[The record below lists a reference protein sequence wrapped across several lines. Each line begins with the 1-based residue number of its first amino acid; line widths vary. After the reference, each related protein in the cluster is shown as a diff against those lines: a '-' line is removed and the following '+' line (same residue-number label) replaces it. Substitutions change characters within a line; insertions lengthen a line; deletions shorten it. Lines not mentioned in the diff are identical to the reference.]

1 DASQAEEVADRA
13 IRALNEPFAL
23 ERAEVVVTGSIGIA
37 VTTRP
42 TERASS
48 LLRDADAAMYRAKS
62 RGGARYELF
71 DQAMHTQAV
80 SRLLV
85 ERGLREALER
95 DELRVL
101 FQAQFELASGERVAE
116 EALLRW
122 AHPVRGLV
130 VPRDFITVAEETG
143 VIVPIG
149 AWVLRQAC
157 ERAC

>member
-1 DASQAEEVADRA
+1 
-13 IRALNEPFAL
+13 
-23 ERAEVVVTGSIGIA
+23 
-37 VTTRP
+37 
-42 TERASS
+42 
-48 LLRDADAAMYRAKS
+48 KS

-157 ERAC
+157 ERACRLQLEGTTGPPPHVSINVSPRQFVRHDFVKTVRETLTEFDL